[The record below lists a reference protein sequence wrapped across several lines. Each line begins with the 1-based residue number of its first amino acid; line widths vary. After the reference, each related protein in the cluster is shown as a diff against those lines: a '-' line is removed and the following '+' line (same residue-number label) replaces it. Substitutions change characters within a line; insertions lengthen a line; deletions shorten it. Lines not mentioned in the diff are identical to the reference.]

1 MLTPESTVVAC
12 DDQISA
18 NLGGDTVVMHPGTE
32 MYFSLDAVGARIWEL
47 LQSVTT
53 VAAIRDA
60 IVAEYDVEIDRCE
73 RDLLA
78 LLADLQSHGL
88 LNEASA

>member
-1 MLTPESTVVAC
+1 MLTTESTVVASE
-12 DDQISA
+12 DHITA
-18 NLGGDTVVMHPGTE
+18 NLGGDSVVMHPGTE
-32 MYFSLDAVGARIWEL
+32 MYFTLDAVGARIWEL
-47 LQSVTT
+47 LQTVTS

-78 LLADLQSHGL
+78 LLTDLQSHGL
-88 LNEASA
+88 LRETDV